1 MYILFSIMQTEN
13 QKTSHTDVMP
23 KLAKF
28 VSDAN
33 FEFEIATLSGEI
45 EEITDMFLDT
55 HYADTIETRRKLLN
69 CKKFILDFCQVVDVD
84 LLVQIEKLNKEHG
97 YV

>member
-1 MYILFSIMQTEN
+1 MRNQE

-23 KLAKF
+23 VLAKF

-33 FEFEIATLSGEI
+33 NEFDLATLSGEI
-45 EEITDMFLDT
+45 EEINNLFLDT
-55 HYADTIETRRKLLN
+55 AYADTIETRRKMLR

-84 LLVQIEKLNKEHG
+84 VLVEIENFSKNHG
-97 YV
+97 NV

>member
-1 MYILFSIMQTEN
+1 MSNTK

-23 KLAKF
+23 TLAKF

-33 FEFEIATLSGEI
+33 SEFDFKTLPAEI
-45 EEITDMFLDT
+45 EEIHDLFLDT
-55 HYADTIETRRKLLN
+55 AYADTIETRRKMLR

-84 LLVQIEKLNKEHG
+84 VLVEIENFSKYHG
-97 YV
+97 NV

>member
-1 MYILFSIMQTEN
+1 MRNQE

-23 KLAKF
+23 ALAKF

-33 FEFEIATLSGEI
+33 YEFDLATLPGEI
-45 EEITDMFLDT
+45 EEINNLFLDT
-55 HYADTIETRRKLLN
+55 AYADTIETRRKMLR

-84 LLVQIEKLNKEHG
+84 VLVEIENFSKQHG
-97 YV
+97 NV

>member
-1 MYILFSIMQTEN
+1 MSKEN
-13 QKTSHTDVMP
+13 VKTSHTDAMP

-33 FEFEIATLSGEI
+33 FEFEIATLPGEI

-55 HYADTIETRRKLLN
+55 HYANTIETRRKLLN

-84 LLVQIEKLNKEHG
+84 LLVQIENFSKNHG
-97 YV
+97 NV

>member
-1 MYILFSIMQTEN
+1 MSKEN

-23 KLAKF
+23 VLAKF

-33 FEFEIATLSGEI
+33 FEFDLATLPGEI
-45 EEITDMFLDT
+45 EEINDLFLDT
-55 HYADTIETRRKLLN
+55 DYANDIETRRKMLR

-84 LLVQIEKLNKEHG
+84 LLVEIENFSKHHG
-97 YV
+97 NV